1 MHTMPHLT
9 FKFAN
14 ILYIHIT
21 MPKFKLKIKSHKGMK
36 SKILVTTRVRYIGL
50 QVKDGTL
57 TYPYKVLSLRDIGGK
72 RALPQY

>member
-1 MHTMPHLT
+1 MPHLT

-14 ILYIHIT
+14 ILYYLIIT
-21 MPKFKLKIKSHKGMK
+21 CQNSNSKIKP
-36 SKILVTTRVRYIGL
+36 KILVTTRVRDIGL

-72 RALPQY
+72 RALLQY